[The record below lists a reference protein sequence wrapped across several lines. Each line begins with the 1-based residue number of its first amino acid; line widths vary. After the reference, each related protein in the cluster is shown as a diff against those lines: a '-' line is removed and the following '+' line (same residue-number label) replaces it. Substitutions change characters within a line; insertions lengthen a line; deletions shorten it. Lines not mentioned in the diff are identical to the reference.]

1 MINGWIKPEEYS
13 YTIHGEVLCEMKSNG
28 NIVSGYIGKSGD
40 KFVIKTNNPDFL
52 MIDFFRKDYSKDAI
66 LEYLKNLEEPRHDL
80 SLAEKDDI
88 ENILK
93 YQEINN
99 DILNYCKKYLKEQE
113 ILEST
118 QCNFRYKPAKLLL
131 MEEMEKS
138 GFEVDRI
145 NEVLKFYLSKYE
157 LRSLID
163 QSTSPKGGEST
174 FIRVESRLS
183 KLTFSKNLRDN
194 YRGSSVY
201 LNNKSL
207 TNLTY
212 FEIPLSII
220 RAIRRSPNSFDILG
234 KEVLVNPAKMV
245 VNMKSVRKQKNF
257 WRWLE

>member
-1 MINGWIKPEEYS
+1 
-13 YTIHGEVLCEMKSNG
+13 
-28 NIVSGYIGKSGD
+28 
-40 KFVIKTNNPDFL
+40 
-52 MIDFFRKDYSKDAI
+52 MIDFFRKDYSKNTI
-66 LEYLKNLEEPRHDL
+66 LKYLKDLGESQRDL
-80 SLAEKDDI
+80 SFAERDNI

-131 MEEMEKS
+131 MEGMEKS

-163 QSTSPKGGEST
+163 QSTSSKSGEST

-183 KLTFSKNLRDN
+183 RLTFSKNLRDN
-194 YRGSSVY
+194 NKGNSVY
-201 LNNKSL
+201 LNKESL

-220 RAIRRSPNSFDILG
+220 RAIHRAPNFFDILG

-245 VNMKSVRKQKNF
+245 VNMKPVRKQKNF

>member
-1 MINGWIKPEEYS
+1 
-13 YTIHGEVLCEMKSNG
+13 
-28 NIVSGYIGKSGD
+28 
-40 KFVIKTNNPDFL
+40 
-52 MIDFFRKDYSKDAI
+52 MIDFFRKDYSKDTI
-66 LEYLKNLEEPRHDL
+66 LEYLKDLGEPQRDL
-80 SLAEKDDI
+80 SFAERDNI

-99 DILNYCKKYLKEQE
+99 DILNYCKRYLKEQE

-163 QSTSPKGGEST
+163 QSTSFKGGEST

-183 KLTFSKNLRDN
+183 RLTFSKNLRDN
-194 YRGSSVY
+194 NKGNSVY
-201 LNNKSL
+201 LNKESL

-220 RAIRRSPNSFDILG
+220 RAIHRAPNFFDILG

-245 VNMKSVRKQKNF
+245 VNMKPVRKQKNF